1 MDIRQLE
8 ALLAVVEFGSFSSAA
23 EALHTVQSNV
33 STRVSR
39 LEAELGTQLIDRR
52 TKELTTDGEA
62 VAARA
67 RNIMNE
73 MQSIPSDL
81 AAMEDDIIG
90 DVRIG
95 VIASTA
101 RWLVSLVLGIIEV
114 ELPRVTLAVTE
125 APTSTI
131 LSLVNGNGLDA
142 GVVSLP
148 VDLPGVEIEPL
159 FEEDVLLV
167 TQPGHA
173 LAKQATVTPGE
184 LEGVPL
190 ILPPQNTPF
199 RDELDF
205 EFARHGLSLT
215 PSTQVD
221 GIRLI
226 GALIVGGHDAG
237 LLPATAVPDS
247 DSVVGVPVQGINRR
261 RVGLALPSNSSPS
274 VPARAVIDIVRSA
287 AQAGA
292 ASPVGVYLPN
302 IETGPTP

>member
-8 ALLAVVEFGSFSSAA
+8 ALLAVVEFGSFSAAA

-39 LEAELGTQLIDRR
+39 LETELGTRLIDRR
-52 TKELTTDGEA
+52 TKALTPDGQA

-67 RNIMNE
+67 RNVVNE
-73 MQSIPSDL
+73 LQAIPSDL
-81 AAMEDDIIG
+81 AAMEDEIIG
-90 DVRIG
+90 HVRIG

-101 RWLVSLVLGIIEV
+101 RWLVARVLSAIEV
-114 ELPRVTLAVTE
+114 ELPRVTLAITE

-131 LSLVNGNGLDA
+131 LTLVNGKGLDA

-148 VDLPGVEIEPL
+148 VDRPGVEIESL

-167 TQPGHA
+167 AQPDHP
-173 LAKQATVTPGE
+173 LASRDSVAPAE

-205 EFARHGLSLT
+205 EFARHGHSLS

-226 GALIVGGHDAG
+226 GALIAGGHDAG

-247 DSVVGVPVQGINRR
+247 ESVVGVPVSGINRR
-261 RVGLALPSNSSPS
+261 RVGLAFPSGSSPS
-274 VPARAVIDIVRSA
+274 VPARAVINIVRTT

-302 IETGPTP
+302 GDAASKP

>member
-39 LEAELGTQLIDRR
+39 LETELGTKLIDRR
-52 TKELTTDGEA
+52 TKALTPDGEA

-67 RNIMNE
+67 RNVMNE
-73 MQSIPSDL
+73 LQSIPSDL
-81 AAMEDDIIG
+81 AAMEDEIIG

-101 RWLVSLVLGIIEV
+101 RWLVSRVLSVIEV

-131 LSLVNGNGLDA
+131 LTLVNGNGLDA

-148 VDLPGVEIEPL
+148 IDRPGVEIEPL

-167 TQPGHA
+167 TQPDHP
-173 LAKQATVTPGE
+173 LADRSSVSPGE
-184 LEGVPL
+184 LESVPL

-205 EFARHGLSLT
+205 EFARHGHSLT

-247 DSVVGVPVQGINRR
+247 ASVVGVPVQGINRR
-261 RVGLALPSNSSPS
+261 RVGLALPSGSSPS
-274 VPARAVIDIVRSA
+274 VPARAVIDIVRTA
-287 AQAGA
+287 AKAGA
-292 ASPVGVYLPN
+292 ASPVGVYLPDF
-302 IETGPTP
+302 EPGPSA